1 MVKIII
7 SATHMGHIKL
17 NNIIIIIIKTHGFD
31 ESEENLLAGKK
42 EGRLYSDTAQKRRES
57 IANANS
63 INSTN
68 GIISKFQIL
77 YLTYA

>member
-1 MVKIII
+1 M
-7 SATHMGHIKL
+7 
-17 NNIIIIIIKTHGFD
+17 IIKTHGFD

-42 EGRLYSDTAQKRRES
+42 EGRLYSDSVQKRRES

-68 GIISKFQIL
+68 GIISKFQIIFDL
-77 YLTYA
+77 RYKFYHHYE